1 MKSPFH
7 VMLIPT
13 LGCPGNCHYCWSSE
27 EDSPMMSLKTI
38 REAAAWLRD
47 FDERQVTITFHG
59 GEPLLA
65 GADFYREAL
74 PLLSEE
80 LAHLKPAFAI
90 QTNLWRMTPE
100 LAQIFAAYKV
110 PVGTSIDGPKEINDI
125 QRGEGYFDKTM
136 HGYRIARD
144 NGLFVRFICT
154 FTAYSVDYREEI
166 FNFFMENGFV
176 LKLHPALPSLRGDEP
191 EKWALAPEKYGDL
204 LIFLLDKYMENL
216 DSAEIMNINDLFKC
230 VFTRTGTVCTFNN
243 CMGNTFAIG
252 PDGSIYPCYRFVGMP
267 EWVMGHVSDRP
278 TKADLAES
286 RAWKLMHA
294 FSDFVDEHCKECPHI
309 KYCRGGCPYNAIT
322 PTGGEVKAV
331 DPHCPAYK
339 QIFDELNDRLNKE
352 LYGSAP
358 MGMGGS
364 RRRQR
369 NEKAGIM
376 DLMQKIVSE

>member
-1 MKSPFH
+1 
-7 VMLIPT
+7 
-13 LGCPGNCHYCWSSE
+13 
-27 EDSPMMSLKTI
+27 
-38 REAAAWLRD
+38 
-47 FDERQVTITFHG
+47 
-59 GEPLLA
+59 
-65 GADFYREAL
+65 
-74 PLLSEE
+74 
-80 LAHLKPAFAI
+80 
-90 QTNLWRMTPE
+90 
-100 LAQIFAAYKV
+100 
-110 PVGTSIDGPKEINDI
+110 
-125 QRGEGYFDKTM
+125 
-136 HGYRIARD
+136 
-144 NGLFVRFICT
+144 
-154 FTAYSVDYREEI
+154 
-166 FNFFMENGFV
+166 
-176 LKLHPALPSLRGDEP
+176 
-191 EKWALAPEKYGDL
+191 
-204 LIFLLDKYMENL
+204 
-216 DSAEIMNINDLFKC
+216 
-230 VFTRTGTVCTFNN
+230 
-243 CMGNTFAIG
+243 
-252 PDGSIYPCYRFVGMP
+252 
-267 EWVMGHVSDRP
+267 MGHVSDRP